1 MTAALTPE
9 QRIEALM
16 DVVDDYAEARHVFGH
31 RTYNQ
36 KTELARKK
44 VAQRI
49 EALEAELAALRDS
62 ECDKIMAMSET
73 QINALTRIQGSNP
86 EDIAQLGRMTA
97 RAAIKDVEINRL
109 REELAAAH
117 TVKRDIVKAYY
128 KMYNAAAGY
137 SNYCE
142 DSASVRRCER
152 DFDEGHKLFIAAM
165 AAGEKA
171 S

>member
-9 QRIEALM
+9 QRIEALEASLKAANSQ
-16 DVVDDYAEARHVFGH
+16 AEHFEREWYLRGDRV
-31 RTYNQ
+31 
-36 KTELARKK
+36 
-44 VAQRI
+44 
-49 EALEAELAALRDS
+49 EALEAELAILRDS

-109 REELAAAH
+109 RAELAAC
-117 TVKRDIVKAYY
+117 KRDAERYRWLTDDHADADMRGRVDDIAHHIQIRGKG
-128 KMYNAAAGY
+128 NSDAAI
-137 SNYCE
+137 
-142 DSASVRRCER
+142 D
-152 DFDEGHKLFIAAM
+152 AAM

-171 S
+171 